1 MYNWRLA
8 GERDNATV
16 IFEETLP
23 KQFSK
28 LVKTGMLQILK
39 VVKTLNRVN
48 IKKTIPKNIIVRL
61 LEKNKDKEKFLKQ
74 LQSKDTLA

>member
-48 IKKTIPKNIIVRL
+48 IKKTIPKNIMLRVQSDTKLKINNEKL
-61 LEKNKDKEKFLKQ
+61 LK
-74 LQSKDTLA
+74 